1 MEALWITLVC
11 TVPIIIVAFVIS
23 FERMAKHERDLR
35 YYTNSLENHRVE
47 MIKLWNR
54 MEPLYKKDEH
64 SFGRPKADLVREEM
78 DRHFGQVWE
87 KIGDLEQKKGGN

>member
-35 YYTNSLENHRVE
+35 YYTNSLENQIERLTTDAKEKEAKFVKGE
-47 MIKLWNR
+47 
-54 MEPLYKKDEH
+54 LYMKTK
-64 SFGRPKADLVREEM
+64 R
-78 DRHFGQVWE
+78 
-87 KIGDLEQKKGGN
+87 KGGK